1 MNSDLLTSWTRAPKI
16 NKICNQISSSTLDR
30 STLRTWGLLPM
41 WSSSKLS
48 ITWDSKSTNSKNRKL
63 LNELIHKIQV
73 LSSIKITKPLSE
85 KFFNPKLQKLMQNRL
100 LRVIEKNRY
109 LQLFLQWP
117 QIKSKIYKVKFWN
130 LWLLQMRMKLV

>member
-1 MNSDLLTSWTRAPKI
+1 
-16 NKICNQISSSTLDR
+16 
-30 STLRTWGLLPM
+30 M

-73 LSSIKITKPLSE
+73 LSSIKITKPLLE
-85 KFFNPKLQKLMQNRL
+85 KFFNQKLQKLMQNRL

-109 LQLFLQWP
+109 LQLFLQ
-117 QIKSKIYKVKFWN
+117 
-130 LWLLQMRMKLV
+130 